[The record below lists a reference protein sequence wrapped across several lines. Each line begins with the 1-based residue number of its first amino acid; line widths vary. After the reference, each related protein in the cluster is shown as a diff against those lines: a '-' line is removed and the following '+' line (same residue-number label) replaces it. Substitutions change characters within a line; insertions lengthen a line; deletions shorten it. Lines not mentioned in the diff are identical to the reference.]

1 MQAREKR
8 SAPIGRVAVVTDS
21 TAYLP
26 PELVAEYDLTV
37 VPLLVVL
44 GGRSLAEGVDVTS
57 DEVAAALVGHVPVTT
72 SRPAPALFAQAYRDL
87 AAAGATGVV
96 SIHLSGDLSG
106 TVAGVRAAA
115 AQVAPDVD
123 VHVVD
128 SRALGMGLGFPVLAA
143 ARAARAGRSAAE
155 VAQVAARA
163 SHATHTWLYVD
174 TLEYLRRG
182 GRIGAAQALLG
193 SALAVKPLL
202 ALVDGRLEPLERV
215 RTTSRALDRLVEL
228 VAGRAGSQPVDLAV
242 HHLAAKD
249 RADLVAER
257 LGGAIPNVRSL
268 LVAEVGAVVGAH
280 AGPGL
285 LAVILSQFAD
295 D

>member
-1 MQAREKR
+1 MEARER
-8 SAPIGRVAVVTDS
+8 QPAPMGRVAVVTDS

-26 PELVAEYDLTV
+26 TELVREHDLTV

-57 DEVAAALVGHVPVTT
+57 DDVAAALVAHTPVTT

-115 AQVAPDVD
+115 AEVACEIE

-128 SRALGMGLGFPVLAA
+128 ARALGMGLGFPVLAA
-143 ARAARAGRSAAE
+143 VRAARSRRSAAE
-155 VAQVAARA
+155 VAEVAARA

-182 GRIGAAQALLG
+182 GRIGAAQAFLG

-202 ALVDGRLEPLERV
+202 TLVDGRLEPLERV

-228 VAGRAGSQPVDLAV
+228 VAARAGGQPVDLAV
-242 HHLAAKD
+242 HHLAAKE

-257 LGGAIPNVRSL
+257 LGAAIPNVRTL
-268 LVAEVGAVVGAH
+268 VVAEVGAVVGAH
-280 AGPGL
+280 VGPGM
-285 LAVILSQFAD
+285 LAVILSDFAGD
-295 D
+295 